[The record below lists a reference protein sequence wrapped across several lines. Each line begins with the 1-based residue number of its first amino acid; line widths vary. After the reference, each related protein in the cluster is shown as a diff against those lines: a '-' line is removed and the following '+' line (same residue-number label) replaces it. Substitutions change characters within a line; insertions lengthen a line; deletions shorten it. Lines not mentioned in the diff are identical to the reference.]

1 MHSYLGPFALLF
13 KYFYFLDYG
22 SPTKSSSRKRIPVD
36 DADNIN
42 TGNDRSDDENILD
55 YSINDFSDN
64 DPQIDNGHNKSLQ
77 REQYGAIHVC
87 FRNAY
92 HEHAII
98 WYM

>member
-1 MHSYLGPFALLF
+1 MDLQPNLV
-13 KYFYFLDYG
+13 
-22 SPTKSSSRKRIPVD
+22 PD